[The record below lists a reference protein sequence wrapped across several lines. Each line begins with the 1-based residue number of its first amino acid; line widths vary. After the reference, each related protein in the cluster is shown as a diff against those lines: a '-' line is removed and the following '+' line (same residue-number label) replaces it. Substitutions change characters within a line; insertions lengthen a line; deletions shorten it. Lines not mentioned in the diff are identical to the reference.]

1 MKILIIISALITLT
15 TALHAQFYGDNTDPR
30 RTITVS
36 GEAVVRVEP
45 DEVVIHFGI
54 ESHDKVIKTA
64 QDENKEIL
72 NSAIS
77 IAAVKGIEKGKIKTE
92 YLNIEPRWGDYY
104 ERKDFL
110 GYIARNSFTVTLSD
124 TSKFEDL
131 TSAMLEAGVTQIH
144 NVQFR
149 TTEFKKY
156 REQARS
162 LALTAAKEKA
172 IKMASELG
180 SVVGDPIRINET
192 NYGNW
197 YWYNTGWWG
206 GSRNSGM
213 SQNVVQ
219 NMSSGS
225 GGNSDGIALGKI
237 SVKGSVSV
245 TFEIVEPEVDDTFK
259 AES

>member
-1 MKILIIISALITLT
+1 MKIYLIIYALVTLT
-15 TALHAQFYGDNTDPR
+15 TALHAQYYGGNLDPR

-54 ESHDKVIKTA
+54 ESHDKVIKAA

-77 IAAVKGIEKGKIKTE
+77 VAADKGIEKEKVKTE

-110 GYIARNSFTVTLSD
+110 GYLARNSFTVTLSN
-124 TSKFEDL
+124 TNMFEEL
-131 TSAMLEAGVTQIH
+131 TSAMLEAGVTHIH

-162 LALTAAKEKA
+162 LALKAAKEKA

-206 GSRNSGM
+206 FSRNSGM

-219 NMSSGS
+219 NVSSGS

-245 TFEIVEPEVDDTFK
+245 TFELVEGEIEAPLHT
-259 AES
+259 ES

>member
-1 MKILIIISALITLT
+1 MKTYLIIYVLITLT
-15 TALHAQFYGDNTDPR
+15 TALHAQYYGGNIDPR

-54 ESHDKVIKTA
+54 ESHDEEIKIA

-77 IAAVKGIEKGKIKTE
+77 VAADKGIEKEKIKTE
-92 YLNIEPRWGDYY
+92 YLNIEPRWGDNY
-104 ERKDFL
+104 ERKDFRGCL
-110 GYIARNSFTVTLSD
+110 ARNSFTVTLSD
-124 TSKFEDL
+124 TSKFEEL
-131 TSAMLEAGVTQIH
+131 TSAMLEAGVTHVH

-162 LALTAAKEKA
+162 LALKAAKEKA

-180 SVVGDPIRINET
+180 SIIGDPIRINET

-206 GSRNSGM
+206 FSRNSGM
-213 SQNVVQ
+213 SQNVIQ
-219 NMSSGS
+219 NVSSGS
-225 GGNSDGIALGKI
+225 GGNADGIALGKI

-245 TFEIVEPEVDDTFK
+245 TFEIVESEDDDPLH
-259 AES
+259 ADS